1 MAECYR
7 WLWGL
12 CFDESEKKIAL
23 TSCSQYSPVRGPE
36 TCWCAGAFGDVTGS
50 RWPTRQGGCLLPR
63 SGSGGWSS
71 PGGRSVGAIWQ
82 VFLLLVED
90 IFEEVDVVAEEEQ
103 GKLSL

>member
-1 MAECYR
+1 MHLCLRHPSLGPLLMEIPGL
-7 WLWGL
+7 LWCQHDDSGCL
-12 CFDESEKKIAL
+12 C
-23 TSCSQYSPVRGPE
+23 PE
-36 TCWCAGAFGDVTGS
+36 TCWGAGAFGDVTGS

>member
-1 MAECYR
+1 MDT
-7 WLWGL
+7 LGL
-12 CFDESEKKIAL
+12 LVCQHDDSG
-23 TSCSQYSPVRGPE
+23 CRCPE
-36 TCWCAGAFGDVTGS
+36 TCWRAGAFGDVTGS
-50 RWPTRQGGCLLPR
+50 RWPTRRGGCLLQW

-71 PGGRSVGAIWQ
+71 PGGWSGGAIRQ